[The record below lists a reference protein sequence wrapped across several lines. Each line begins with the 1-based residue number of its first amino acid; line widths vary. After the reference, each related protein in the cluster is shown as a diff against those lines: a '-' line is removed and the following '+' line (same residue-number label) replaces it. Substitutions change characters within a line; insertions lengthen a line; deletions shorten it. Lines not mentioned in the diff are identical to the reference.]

1 MQKERVRCIANL
13 KTGDT
18 RVRIIER
25 AIQYLLGKSTF
36 IGRKM
41 RE

>member
-1 MQKERVRCIANL
+1 MQKERVRYIGNL

-25 AIQYLLGKSTF
+25 AIPYLLGKSTF
-36 IGRKM
+36 IGTKM
-41 RE
+41 LE